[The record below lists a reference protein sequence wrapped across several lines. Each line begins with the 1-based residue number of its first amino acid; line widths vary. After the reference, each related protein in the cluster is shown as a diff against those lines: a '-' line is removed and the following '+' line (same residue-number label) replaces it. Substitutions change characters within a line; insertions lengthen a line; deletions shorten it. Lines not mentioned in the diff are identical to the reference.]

1 MDTIHF
7 KFFSF
12 KRSITI
18 NRKWLQFGIIA
29 SVILLSTI
37 ISFWGSQRIFLL
49 LLFLLGGIGVTLALL
64 RQPNLG
70 FVLVL
75 LGGMFVQFTGPS
87 GLNAATV
94 LIALMFGLWVL
105 DMFIVQ
111 RSFQFVH
118 SKTMLPIIVFL
129 IISVLA
135 FLIGQIPWFVFARQA
150 PLDAQVGGFS
160 VFIFSIGGLLLSA
173 HLIKNVRWLKVI
185 VWTFL
190 GLSAI
195 YILSRVIRLEEIYS
209 LYNIGYTAQ
218 SMSWTW
224 LVALALSQFLFNNK
238 LVRHIKWILLALIVF
253 TLYVALFTGYG
264 WKSGWVPPL
273 VAAVV
278 LIGLRYRKLTV
289 FVSPLLI
296 IGVVIVVMD
305 LIGSEDYSW
314 GTRVDAWLIILEIS
328 RVSPLL
334 GMGFANYYWY
344 TPLFPIRGWRVSF
357 NSHSQFVDLIAQTG
371 YIGLLAFIW
380 LFFEFGRLAWNLT
393 KQLPPGFPRA
403 YAYGVFA
410 GICASMVAA
419 FLGDWMLPFVY
430 NVGLAGF
437 RASILP
443 WIFIGGAIS
452 LEQMLRRGELK
463 QDEVA
468 ITGNSLNRPA
478 LF

>member
-1 MDTIHF
+1 MDIIHF

-75 LGGMFVQFTGPS
+75 LGGMFMQFTGPS

-94 LIALMFGLWVL
+94 VIALMFGLWVL

-111 RSFQFVH
+111 RSFQFVR

-173 HLIKNVRWLKVI
+173 HLIKDVRWLKVI

-195 YILSRVIRLEEIYS
+195 YILSRVIRLEEIYG
-209 LYNIGYTAQ
+209 LYHVGYTAQ

-238 LVRHIKWILLALIVF
+238 LVRHIKWILLALVVF

-289 FVSPLLI
+289 YVSPLLI
-296 IGVVIVVMD
+296 IGAAIVVMD

-463 QDEVA
+463 QDVR
-468 ITGNSLNRPA
+468 LP
-478 LF
+478 